1 MKKITGSE
9 VRNLFLTFFQE
20 KGHQILESK
29 SLIPHEDKTLLWINS
44 GVATMKKYFDGTIT
58 PTNPRMTN
66 SQKSI
71 RTNDIEN
78 VGITSRHHTLFEM
91 LGNFSIGDYFKEE
104 AIKFAWE
111 FLTSKKW
118 LALDKE
124 RLYVTVYP
132 EDKQAYDCWKN
143 EIGLS
148 ENHIIK
154 LEGNFWEI
162 GQGPSGPC
170 SEIFYD
176 RGEKYNLDTPK
187 SEMYPGGEN
196 ERYIEIWNLVF
207 SQFNADPE
215 KKRSEYEELP
225 NKNIDTGMGLERLV
239 SIIQGA
245 ETNYETDLFMPI
257 IQAIE
262 TKSGIKYDGASI
274 NHLQAFRVIA
284 DHTRAVTLAIADGA
298 LPSNEGRGYIIRR
311 LIRRA
316 VKFSRELN
324 FENAFMYELVK
335 NVVEILG
342 EYFTNIKEKAL
353 FISDIIKKEE
363 ERFLETLTD
372 GLKIFNEIA
381 KKAKESSQI
390 SGRDAFKL
398 YDTYGFPF
406 ELTVEY
412 AKELKLTVDETEFK
426 IALEE
431 QRERARSARQNNE
444 SMQMQNETFKNLDV
458 KSQYVGEE
466 CESVNATV
474 LTIMNDNGN
483 VKSLMTGEKGYI
495 ILDETPFYAE
505 GGGQCSDTGEII
517 EVDGETKI
525 KVIDIKKAPNGQHLH
540 LVEVIKGKLVEKQK
554 VIAKVNVNKKAKIRA
569 NHTATHLLHKALQD
583 VLGSHVTQAGSN
595 VTENGL
601 RFDFSH
607 FSAMSNDEIDKVEK
621 LVNEKIFSHLSVD
634 IKEMS
639 LDEAKVQGAMALFDD
654 KYTSNVR
661 TVRIGDYSFELC
673 GGSHVQNTMEIGMF
687 KILKESGIAAGSRRI
702 EAVTNEV
709 AYKEL
714 LNYKNRLDELAV
726 KLKVN
731 NLQVED
737 KVSSILTQLEDLIK
751 VNQSL
756 NAKIANQSLTKLD
769 EKIEKVNNIN
779 ILLAK
784 VAGIENSNLRN
795 IIDQLKVKHKSI
807 AVILANVIDEKIVF
821 VSGVTDDLV
830 KQGIKAGGLVKTVA
844 TICGGNGGGRPDFAQ
859 AGGRDENK
867 IEEAFEKIKAEIKN
881 LK

>member
-111 FLTSKKW
+111 FLTSEKW

-207 SQFNADPE
+207 SQFNADPD

-262 TKSGIKYDGASI
+262 KKSGIKYDGASI

-540 LVEVIKGKLVEKQK
+540 LVEVINGKLVEKQK
-554 VIAKVNVNKKAKIRA
+554 VIAKVNINKKAKIRA
-569 NHTATHLLHKALQD
+569 NHTATHLLHKVLQD

-621 LVNEKIFSHLSVD
+621 LVNEKIFSHLNVD